1 MLRCLVWEIDLESQS
16 SRARRPSIWPGGPS
30 NKIAWGKARNAD
42 RQGKARNEGGRGGE
56 TAALGNRCLQR
67 KGRADWRNLLGRD
80 IFRTGTC
87 SDYTAKAFSV
97 SSLAFDSRYPCGG
110 SHSLPFAEV
119 AFQLSVNPSGDCKK
133 ITFSIAR
140 AKKRL
145 SNFRNGPL

>member
-1 MLRCLVWEIDLESQS
+1 MRT
-16 SRARRPSIWPGGPS
+16 
-30 NKIAWGKARNAD
+30 GKARPGM
-42 RQGKARNEGGRGGE
+42 REGGGGE

-110 SHSLPFAEV
+110 SHSLPFAV
-119 AFQLSVNPSGDCKK
+119 DAFQLSVNPSGDCKN
-133 ITFSIAR
+133 ITFTIILDLKCATLY
-140 AKKRL
+140 KLYKRYCLICIKFGNAL
-145 SNFRNGPL
+145 STCV